1 MLKRILKSLLSV
13 AILSF
18 FGNAALAM
26 LKEGEYLD
34 TAMFFI
40 HGLGA
45 TIITYFTIEGKKARK
60 N

>member
-1 MLKRILKSLLSV
+1 MSV
-13 AILSF
+13 AILYF

-34 TAMFFI
+34 SAMFFI
-40 HGLGA
+40 HGLAA

-60 N
+60 